1 LGKLGLQSCWQNS
14 QLMKRQVGGMTW
26 HLSNGEKP
34 RKFLSSGRRKRFK
47 VFCRQSQFV
56 NAEGKKN
63 FGRSFKEIYGTML

>member
-1 LGKLGLQSCWQNS
+1 
-14 QLMKRQVGGMTW
+14 MKRQVGGMTW

-56 NAEGKKN
+56 NAEGKKTLGEALKKFMGQCCKPFN
-63 FGRSFKEIYGTML
+63 GSK